1 MTEFEFNCMTAGN
14 RLMRLATRQHHID
27 VEEANVRQAQRE
39 AARVYRQIRCEK
51 RLSTVLLIATM
62 IGIAVTT
69 LLLTSVGV
77 N

>member
-27 VEEANVRQAQRE
+27 VEEAHVRQIHRE
-39 AARVYRQIRCEK
+39 AARVYRKIRCEK

-62 IGIAVTT
+62 ISIAVTT
-69 LLLTSVGV
+69 WFLAVV
-77 N
+77 AK